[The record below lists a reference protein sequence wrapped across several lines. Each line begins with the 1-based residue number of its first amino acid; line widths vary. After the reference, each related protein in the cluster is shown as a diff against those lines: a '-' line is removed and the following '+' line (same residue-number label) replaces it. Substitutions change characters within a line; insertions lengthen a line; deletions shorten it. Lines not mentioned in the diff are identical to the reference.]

1 MRHPIALALL
11 VAASLGAT
19 ACAKPALIETD
30 RTQFTPDD
38 TFQRRV
44 YSQPVVL
51 TFDKTLTVFR
61 EAGYT
66 LDVTDRA
73 TGQISGR
80 RGKTG
85 DKGAQR
91 SGDLR
96 FVALILPGQGE
107 VGSVLNLK
115 FVQVTPSGVPLLAG
129 AKAEVILRQPELYA
143 YVFSRIN

>member
-1 MRHPIALALL
+1 MRHLLALALI
-11 VAASLGAT
+11 ASASIGLS
-19 ACAKPALIETD
+19 ACARSDSIQTD

-38 TFQRRV
+38 TFQRKAF
-44 YSQPVVL
+44 SQPVVL
-51 TFDKTLTVFR
+51 TFDKTVTVFR

-66 LDVTDRA
+66 LDIVDRA

-91 SGDLR
+91 SDDLR
-96 FVALILPGQGE
+96 FVALILPGAGD

-115 FVQVTPSGVPLLAG
+115 FVQVSPLGVPVISRS
-129 AKAEVILRQPELYA
+129 KAEVVLSQPELYA
-143 YVFSRIN
+143 YVFSRIS